1 MFCPKSWVDPFGKV
15 AIFILCQK
23 DICIAHKAI
32 FSEYQQIRS
41 LRSLTLTV
49 FDKNDELTAF
59 EKLAFSVFVQNTL
72 LFPKRPSFLSRISMK
87 NS

>member
-49 FDKNDELTAF
+49 FDQNDELTAF

-72 LFPKRPSFLSRISMK
+72 LFPKRPSFQSRISMK

>member
-1 MFCPKSWVDPFGKV
+1 MFYPKSWVDPFGKV

-23 DICIAHKAI
+23 DICIAHKAV
-32 FSEYQQIRS
+32 FSEYQQTRS
-41 LRSLTLTV
+41 LRSLILTV
-49 FDKNDELTAF
+49 FDQNDELTAF

-72 LFPKRPSFLSRISMK
+72 LFPKRPSFLSRISVK

>member
-1 MFCPKSWVDPFGKV
+1 MFRPKSWVDPFGKV
-15 AIFILCQK
+15 PIFILCQK

-32 FSEYQQIRS
+32 FSEYQQTRS
-41 LRSLTLTV
+41 LRSLILTV
-49 FDKNDELTAF
+49 FDQNDELTTF
-59 EKLAFSVFVQNTL
+59 EKLAFSVFVRNTL